1 MRLGVVLGLVM
12 GAFVATVAH
21 ADPSPGEIQA
31 ARDLFSKAETDED
44 AGNWSAALDKLRRAA
59 SVKMTPGIRYH
70 LGLCEE
76 KLGQIAAALNDY
88 SGAESMARQQKN
100 KEVLDIV
107 AEPIRSLKGRVPTL
121 FVEAPTIDRLT
132 IEIDGR
138 PFPTGLWGIA
148 TPMDPGPHQLE
159 ARAPNKSPFSATV
172 VLKERDANKLAI
184 VMTDAPKTTITE
196 PPPNKTLVTTTT
208 PAVTNPPVNAQPAP
222 APLDQTQSRSRVPAV
237 LTTVGAVALGGF
249 GLAAYLIADS
259 QAGDAQ
265 AFCSTQATPSC
276 TGNQGSIRAWDKI
289 ALTSWIA
296 GGALLV
302 TSIVLWALPSY
313 TMTTARLE
321 VRPNGVWLGGSF
333 Q

>member
-1 MRLGVVLGLVM
+1 MGRFGIMLGLTM
-12 GAFVATVAH
+12 AAFGTTLAH

-31 ARDLFSKAETDED
+31 ARELFGKAEQDED

-88 SGAESMARQQKN
+88 SGAESMARDQKN
-100 KEVLDIV
+100 REVLEIV
-107 AEPIRSLKGRVPTL
+107 AEPIRSLKARVPTL
-121 FVEAPTIDRLT
+121 FVDAPAIDGLT
-132 IEIDGR
+132 IELDGKS
-138 PFPTGLWGIA
+138 FPSGLWGIA

-159 ARAPNKSPFSATV
+159 ARAPTKSPFSATV
-172 VLKERDANKLAI
+172 VLREKDATKLPI
-184 VMTDAPKTTITE
+184 KMMDAPVADKPPEHVKTA
-196 PPPNKTLVTTTT
+196 PVVVTTPTASAPT
-208 PAVTNPPVNAQPAP
+208 QPDAVQPA
-222 APLDQTQSRSRVPAV
+222 LQTRSRVPAI

-249 GLAAYLIADS
+249 GVAAYFIADG

-265 AFCSTQATPSC
+265 AFCATQATATC
-276 TGNQGSIRAWDKI
+276 TGNQGPIRVWDTI
-289 ALTSWIA
+289 ALSSWIA

-302 TSIVLWALPSY
+302 TSIVLWARPSH
-313 TMTTARLE
+313 TSTTARLE
-321 VRPNGVWLGGSF
+321 VRPNGVWLAGSF